1 MRRVPQ
7 AASPA
12 RAQKSSSR
20 SVVGGRGGTFP
31 RWKKSHMIRLAIAQS
46 SPETQW
52 WWGHSAASPVS
63 WRPHDAHRLMPLG
76 DSEHRANLRGLT
88 IGAFLGGRDLAVGRD
103 AATGG
108 GILPRV
114 LLVPLIGLTA
124 LGAGRLLEVRQT
136 RDG

>member
-1 MRRVPQ
+1 
-7 AASPA
+7 
-12 RAQKSSSR
+12 
-20 SVVGGRGGTFP
+20 
-31 RWKKSHMIRLAIAQS
+31 
-46 SPETQW
+46 
-52 WWGHSAASPVS
+52 
-63 WRPHDAHRLMPLG
+63 MPLG